1 MYSTQYTILT
11 QAVPENG
18 DQGRHSGSHT
28 CNPIILDAEAGQSQ
42 TGDYF
47 SL

>member
-11 QAVPENG
+11 QAVPKNR

-28 CNPIILDAEAGQSQ
+28 RNPIILNAEAGQSQ

-47 SL
+47 RL